1 MPLESCVICLDNSE
15 WMRNSDYS
23 PTRIS
28 AQYDLVSMLVSAK
41 LRDNPESTVG
51 LLTTAGNNGVDVLA
65 SPTLDQGKLLS
76 ALHGIRLSGACKL
89 TAGVQV
95 AMLALKHRQNKKGSQ
110 RVLLI
115 VGSPVQN
122 EEKQLVKI
130 GKQLKKN
137 NVALDVIMMGE
148 NETNNDKVSFFFG

>member
-23 PTRIS
+23 PTRIT

-65 SPTLDQGKLLS
+65 SPTLDQGKLL
-76 ALHGIRLSGACKL
+76 GQRCMVYACQEH
-89 TAGVQV
+89 A
-95 AMLALKHRQNKKGSQ
+95 S
-110 RVLLI
+110 LL
-115 VGSPVQN
+115 PVC
-122 EEKQLVKI
+122 KWRCWR
-130 GKQLKKN
+130 
-137 NVALDVIMMGE
+137 
-148 NETNNDKVSFFFG
+148 